1 MTQVDILEST
11 QSLPMLST
19 APSLDVMGIVMGLLG
34 GLGLFLF
41 GMQKM
46 SDGLKAAAGESM
58 KNLLAKLTSN
68 RFMAAVTGALVT
80 AVLQSSSITTV
91 LVVGFVSAGL
101 MTLAQ
106 TVGVIMGANLGTTVT
121 AQLLAFNVTDY
132 AWAMIAAGFGAWSF
146 SRRDTMRNL
155 GAMLMG
161 FGMLFIGMNQ
171 MGAATH
177 PLRSHQPFIDLMQQ
191 MDNPLLAI
199 LVGAAFT
206 ALVQSSSATIGVVI
220 VLATQGYISLEAG
233 IALGIGAKIGTC
245 VTAILAGIGRPAE
258 AQRVGAVHVLFN
270 TVGALLWLPFIDQ
283 LAAMATAVS
292 PVYAD
297 LEGTARLGAETPR
310 QVANAITI
318 FAAINLS
325 VMIWFTGP
333 IARLTQWLIPQ
344 RPTEPKRVLVKYL
357 DPVFLQTPGIA
368 LGQVRLELGNLGQH
382 VGSMIKAAAHTVTQ
396 GSQEDL
402 DRLEAM
408 DGDVDDLHAEVLQ
421 YLALLA
427 REELQITDTK
437 ELEAEVDIANNLE
450 TIGDLVETNLVAQGR
465 QRLAHGL
472 ELSDWDASPIRPLY
486 EAVDQS
492 FDDVLI
498 ALIDNDGGLAR
509 NVVEL
514 KGRIRDLANTANE
527 KLADRMLGGDSRHI
541 MQFRVESDIISQ
553 LRRLYYHVRHIAM
566 TIAKTA
572 Q

>member
-1 MTQVDILEST
+1 
-11 QSLPMLST
+11 
-19 APSLDVMGIVMGLLG
+19 MGLLG
-34 GLGLFLF
+34 GLGLFLY

-58 KNLLAKLTSN
+58 KHLLAKLTTN
-68 RFMAAVTGALVT
+68 RFMAAITGALVT

-91 LVVGFVSAGL
+91 LVVGFVAAGL

-121 AQLLAFNVTDY
+121 AQLLAFNITDY
-132 AWAMIAAGFGAWSF
+132 AWAMIAAGFAAWSF
-146 SRRDTMRNL
+146 SRRDIMRNL
-155 GAMLMG
+155 GAMLIG
-161 FGMLFIGMNQ
+161 FGMLFIGMEQ

-191 MDNPLLAI
+191 MDNPLPAI
-199 LVGAAFT
+199 LAGAAFT

-245 VTAILAGIGRPAE
+245 VTAILAGIGRPVE

-270 TVGALLWLPFIDQ
+270 VLGALLWLPFIDQ

-292 PVYAD
+292 PSYVD

-318 FAAINLS
+318 FAAINLA

-333 IARLTQWLIPQ
+333 IARLTEWLIPQ
-344 RPTEPKRVLVKYL
+344 RTTEPKRTHAKYL
-357 DPVFLQTPGIA
+357 DPVFLQTPAIA
-368 LGQVRLELGNLGQH
+368 LDQVRLELGNLGQY
-382 VGSMIKAAAHTVTQ
+382 VGSMVKAALQTVTQ
-396 GSQEDL
+396 GTQEDL

-408 DGDVDDLHAEVLQ
+408 DGDVDRLHEEILQ

-427 REELQITDTK
+427 RDELQIADTK
-437 ELEAEVDIANNLE
+437 QLEAEVEIVNHLE

-465 QRLAHGL
+465 QRLAHRL
-472 ELSDWDASPIRPLY
+472 ELSDWEMSPIRPLY
-486 EAVDQS
+486 EAVSQS
-492 FDDVLI
+492 FDD
-498 ALIDNDGGLAR
+498 ALRALADNDRDLAR
-509 NVVEL
+509 SVVGL
-514 KGRIRDLANTANE
+514 KDQIRDLANTANE
-527 KLADRMLGGDSRHI
+527 KLAARMLVGDSRHI
-541 MQFRVESDIISQ
+541 LQFRVESDIISQ
-553 LRRLYYHVRHIAM
+553 VRRVYYHVRRIAT
-566 TIAKTA
+566 TIAKA
-572 Q
+572 DD